1 MICQAKRRR
10 HADAHERLAEKVR
23 FDPFN
28 LAPSQPFLLKAHRGN
43 YLVFI
48 ESIHPQVW
56 PPVLLA
62 SSDEELDAAGDVVP
76 KPVKK
81 PVEEKVR
88 VPEE

>member
-1 MICQAKRRR
+1 M
-10 HADAHERLAEKVR
+10 
-23 FDPFN
+23 
-28 LAPSQPFLLKAHRGN
+28 
-43 YLVFI
+43 
-48 ESIHPQVW
+48 W